1 MKNFELFM
9 GELGNGL
16 TVCNKAVMEHGDY
29 KQIAHISPAGNIKWY
44 IPVSSVPGPDLL
56 RIEHT
61 ADAMYHNFKSA
72 LERELAADDERMI
85 WRTYWRMMDALPY
98 DAMRKFV
105 EETKTA
111 AMPDKIEKLKALY
124 LKVA

>member
-1 MKNFELFM
+1 MANFELFM
-9 GELGNGL
+9 GCLGNGL
-16 TVCNKAVMEHGDY
+16 TVCNKAVEEHGDY

-44 IPVSSVPGPDLL
+44 IPVSSVPGPALL

-72 LERELAADDERMI
+72 LERDLSTNKA
-85 WRTYWRMMDALPY
+85 RTYFRMLNALSVSEMVTFINTTQGEPE
-98 DAMRKFV
+98 DSKV
-105 EETKTA
+105 
-111 AMPDKIEKLKALY
+111 EKLKALY

>member
-9 GELGNGL
+9 GCLGNGL
-16 TVCNKAVMEHGDY
+16 TICNKAVMEHNDY

-44 IPVSSVPGPDLL
+44 IPVESVPGDALL

-72 LERELAADDERMI
+72 LERDIAANRERM
-85 WRTYWRMMDALPY
+85 YFRMLNALSVPELL
-98 DAMRKFV
+98 DFMNTTHGEPEDSKV
-105 EETKTA
+105 
-111 AMPDKIEKLKALY
+111 EKLKALY
-124 LKVA
+124 LARA

>member
-1 MKNFELFM
+1 MANFELFM
-9 GELGNGL
+9 GCLGNGL
-16 TVCNKAVMEHGDY
+16 TVCNKAVMKQNDY

-44 IPVSSVPGPDLL
+44 IPVSSVPGPALL

-72 LERELAADDERMI
+72 LERDLAADDEHMI

-111 AMPDKIEKLKALY
+111 AMPDKIEKLKDLY
-124 LKVA
+124 LKLA

>member
-16 TVCNKAVMEHGDY
+16 TVCNKAVEEHGDY

-98 DAMRKFV
+98 DVMRRFND
-105 EETKTA
+105 ETKNA
-111 AMPDKIEKLKALY
+111 AMPDKVEKLKALY
-124 LKVA
+124 LQRA

>member
-1 MKNFELFM
+1 MSKFELFM
-9 GELGNGL
+9 GSLGNGL

-44 IPVSSVPGPDLL
+44 IPVESVPGDALL

-72 LERELAADDERMI
+72 LERDISADKG
-85 WRTYWRMMDALPY
+85 RTYFRMLNALSVSELLTFMNATYGEPE
-98 DAMRKFV
+98 DSKV
-105 EETKTA
+105 
-111 AMPDKIEKLKALY
+111 EKLKALY
-124 LKVA
+124 LQRA

>member
-1 MKNFELFM
+1 MENFELFM
-9 GELGNGL
+9 GELGYGL

-61 ADAMYHNFKSA
+61 ADAMYNNFKSA
-72 LERELAADDERMI
+72 LERDLSADKA
-85 WRTYWRMMDALPY
+85 RTYFRMLNALSVSELLDFMNTTY
-98 DAMRKFV
+98 GEAEDSKV
-105 EETKTA
+105 
-111 AMPDKIEKLKALY
+111 EKLKALY
-124 LKVA
+124 LQRA

>member
-1 MKNFELFM
+1 MKPFELFM
-9 GELGNGL
+9 GCLGNGL
-16 TVCNKAVMEHGDY
+16 TVCNKAVMEQNDY

-44 IPVSSVPGPDLL
+44 IPVSSVPGPALL

>member
-1 MKNFELFM
+1 MANFELFM
-9 GELGNGL
+9 GCLGNGL

-61 ADAMYHNFKSA
+61 ADTMRENFKQA
-72 LERELAADDERMI
+72 LECDIQANKARAYFRMLNALSVPELLDFTNATHGESDDS
-85 WRTYWRMMDALPY
+85 
-98 DAMRKFV
+98 KV
-105 EETKTA
+105 
-111 AMPDKIEKLKALY
+111 EKLKTLY
-124 LKVA
+124 LARA

>member
-1 MKNFELFM
+1 MANFELFM
-9 GELGNGL
+9 GCLGNGL
-16 TVCNKAVMEHGDY
+16 TVCNKAVEEHGDY
-29 KQIAHISPAGNIKWY
+29 KQIAHISPTGNIKWY
-44 IPVSSVPGPDLL
+44 IPVESVPGPDLL

-61 ADAMYHNFKSA
+61 ADAMYHNFKTA
-72 LERELAADDERMI
+72 LERELAADNERMI

-105 EETKTA
+105 EETKSA

-124 LKVA
+124 LEVA

>member
-1 MKNFELFM
+1 MENFELFM
-9 GELGNGL
+9 GCLGNGL

-44 IPVSSVPGPDLL
+44 FPVSSVPGPDLL

-111 AMPDKIEKLKALY
+111 AMPEKIEKLKALY

>member
-1 MKNFELFM
+1 MANFELFM
-9 GELGNGL
+9 GCLGNGL
-16 TVCNKAVMEHGDY
+16 TVCNKSVMEHGDY

-72 LERELAADDERMI
+72 LERDLAVDKARAYFRMLNALSVPELLDFTNATNGESDD
-85 WRTYWRMMDALPY
+85 T
-98 DAMRKFV
+98 
-105 EETKTA
+105 
-111 AMPDKIEKLKALY
+111 KIEKLKSLY
-124 LKVA
+124 LARA

>member
-1 MKNFELFM
+1 MKPFELFM
-9 GELGNGL
+9 GRLGNGL
-16 TVCNKAVMEHGDY
+16 TVCNKAVMEHNDY
-29 KQIAHISPAGNIKWY
+29 KQIAHISPVGNIKWY
-44 IPVSSVPGPDLL
+44 VPVSYVPGPELL

-72 LERELAADDERMI
+72 LERELEADDERMI

-111 AMPDKIEKLKALY
+111 AMPDKIEKLKDLY
-124 LKVA
+124 LKLA

>member
-1 MKNFELFM
+1 
-9 GELGNGL
+9 
-16 TVCNKAVMEHGDY
+16 
-29 KQIAHISPAGNIKWY
+29 
-44 IPVSSVPGPDLL
+44 
-56 RIEHT
+56 
-61 ADAMYHNFKSA
+61 MYHNFKSA

>member
-1 MKNFELFM
+1 MKPFELFM
-9 GELGNGL
+9 GCLGNGL
-16 TVCNKAVMEHGDY
+16 TVCNKAVMEHNDY

-72 LERELAADDERMI
+72 LERDLAADKS
-85 WRTYWRMMDALPY
+85 RTYFRMLNALSVPELL
-98 DAMRKFV
+98 DFTNATHG
-105 EETKTA
+105 ES
-111 AMPDKIEKLKALY
+111 DDIKIENLKALY
-124 LKVA
+124 LARA